1 MGNSSVPKLLQE
13 AGQVKEALDKVG
25 KPLPGGVS
33 SKAMTDAVGALN
45 AAVQNL
51 DNLNAERMKAVNQKA
66 AASST
71 LRAFL
76 VKARLAIKVE
86 CGDDSSEYEMAGGT
100 RRSERKRPVRK
111 SAAKAATA

>member
-33 SKAMTDAVGALN
+33 SKAMTDAVGA
-45 AAVQNL
+45 
-51 DNLNAERMKAVNQKA
+51 LNAERMKAVNQKA